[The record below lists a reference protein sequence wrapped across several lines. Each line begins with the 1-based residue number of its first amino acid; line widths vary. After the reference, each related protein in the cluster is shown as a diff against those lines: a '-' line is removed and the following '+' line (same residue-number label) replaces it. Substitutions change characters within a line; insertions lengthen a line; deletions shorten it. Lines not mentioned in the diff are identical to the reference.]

1 MRTLKKNSFDRGFGL
16 VEVMV
21 AIVVLGLSVVGIIS
35 MNTASVGGNAAASIT
50 TQGVNIATRHIET
63 LMTLDNGHPWI
74 QDTNSN
80 GGTDRDGNANWI
92 DDDDEDPLPATPN
105 EDDVNNYGL
114 DATAGA
120 ADNTFVTDDNE
131 FDIFWNVAT
140 NRPVPNVDTIR
151 VIVRPRKGILN
162 RRTVTVDFLRPRLF

>member
-1 MRTLKKNSFDRGFGL
+1 MRTLKKNSWDKGFGL

-63 LMTLDNGHPWI
+63 LMTLDNGHAWVL
-74 QDTNSN
+74 DNNGN
-80 GGTDRDGNANWI
+80 GGTDRDANINWI
-92 DDDDEDPLPATPN
+92 DDDDETTVEGG
-105 EDDVNNYGL
+105 EDGTENYGL
-114 DATAGA
+114 DEIAGA
-120 ADNTFVTDDNE
+120 DSTIVTDDNE

-140 NRPVPNVDTIR
+140 DRPVPNVDTIR